1 MKNLALKNSLKSILE
16 NHENHKVTKGTIGDC
31 SIEIEQ
37 FDPPS
42 FDSYL
47 YSDET
52 KRDADFEELNSLI
65 NEKTCV

>member
-37 FDPPS
+37 IEPPS

-47 YSDET
+47 YSAES
-52 KRDADFEELNSLI
+52 KRDSDFEELTKLI
-65 NEKTCV
+65 SEKTCV